1 MVSSTDVTDYKDIL
15 ARFPGPITL
24 VPSREKWWSLTVLA
38 AFFTFLS
45 ALMLTLLSPA
55 VGFRGDMILMLGI
68 ALCGFGTVIGVFML
82 LPGGVS
88 LRLDLDGFEITR
100 FFHKQRFNWNEV
112 SDFDIWIFK
121 DDGLVLFKAAK
132 SRLSG
137 FEKLN
142 AALSGGRNGYL
153 PDTYGL
159 VAEDLLRIMKT
170 WQNLATNATKSVLR
184 S

>member
-1 MVSSTDVTDYKDIL
+1 
-15 ARFPGPITL
+15 
-24 VPSREKWWSLTVLA
+24 
-38 AFFTFLS
+38 
-45 ALMLTLLSPA
+45 
-55 VGFRGDMILMLGI
+55 
-68 ALCGFGTVIGVFML
+68 
-82 LPGGVS
+82 
-88 LRLDLDGFEITR
+88 
-100 FFHKQRFNWNEV
+100 V

-132 SRLSG
+132 SRLSV

-142 AALSGGRNGYL
+142 AALSGGRNGHL

-170 WQNLATNATKSVLR
+170 WQNLATNATKSVPR